1 MKIAL
6 VTTLWKRDALERIV
20 LRYYRD
26 LKLDG
31 IQLILVAAGSEGRA
45 SMERACDNGWH
56 YVEAP
61 NNPLSDKWNH
71 ALSAAR
77 LYNPDGVIVIGSDD
91 LLNRGYFKMLV
102 EEAKSQ
108 AGVIQLADAY
118 FYDTANG
125 EAVYMPRCNPGAGT
139 YVTSEILRRMGWR
152 LWRSGINR
160 YLDRE
165 MSNYVR
171 REAYPFEWR
180 TIRDCESRGIV
191 MLDIKTSVNMWSLDD
206 NKRMTG
212 NRQVVEDGPELLTE
226 HFPTVY
232 GKIKSLTS

>member
-20 LRYYRD
+20 LRYYSD
-26 LKLDG
+26 LQLDG
-31 IQLILVAAGSEGRA
+31 LELILIAVGSEGR
-45 SMERACDNGWH
+45 SSLERATDNGWH

-61 NNPLSDKWNH
+61 NSPLSNKWNYG
-71 ALSAAR
+71 AMAASN
-77 LYNPDGVIVIGSDD
+77 YDPDGLVIIGSDD
-91 LLNRGYFKMLV
+91 LLNKSYFDMIV
-102 EEAKSQ
+102 EEAKTDP
-108 AGVIQLADAY
+108 GVIQLGDAY
-118 FYDTANG
+118 FYDVASA
-125 EAVYMPRCNPGAGT
+125 EMAYIPRCNPGAGT
-139 YVTSEILRRMGWR
+139 YVTSDILRRMGWR

-206 NKRMTG
+206 NKRLTD
-212 NRQVVEDGPELLTE
+212 NRQVEQDGPELLTK